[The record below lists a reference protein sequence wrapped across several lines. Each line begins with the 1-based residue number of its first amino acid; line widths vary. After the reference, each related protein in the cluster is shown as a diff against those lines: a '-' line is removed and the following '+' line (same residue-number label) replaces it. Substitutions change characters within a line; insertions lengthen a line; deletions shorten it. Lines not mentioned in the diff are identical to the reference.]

1 MLVRAATPDDLAGL
15 LAFAR
20 RAGTGLTS
28 LPANKEHLAERLQRV
43 ARSFAGDM
51 DPAEADY
58 LFLLEDDQGEVL
70 GTSALLAAAGLR
82 EPWYSYRVGLTVSA
96 SSEMQV
102 YRQHPTLFLVND
114 LTGSTALC
122 SLFLPPP
129 HRNARTGRLLSKSRL
144 LFMAEFMAE
153 FAPRAI
159 CEIRGFTDAAGRS
172 PFWDSLGRHF
182 FKMEFARADYL
193 TGIGSKAFIAEMM
206 PRFPLYTCFLSEEA
220 RAAIG
225 QVHPQS
231 APGLAM
237 LQEEGFSY
245 QGYVDIFDGGATVEA
260 PMQQVRS
267 IRDSQLLLLAIGTP
281 GDQAQD
287 YLIHN
292 RGRADC
298 RMTVGAARVAA
309 GTLIVAKETAQ
320 RLQLRAGMPVRAVP
334 LAPETATDPYA
345 GDSAW
350 PPT

>member
-15 LAFAR
+15 LAFAE

-43 ARSFAGDM
+43 ARSFAGEAE
-51 DPAEADY
+51 PAEADY
-58 LFLLEDDQGEVL
+58 LFLLEDDNGDVL

-129 HRNARTGRLLSKSRL
+129 HRSARTGRLLSKSRL
-144 LFMAEFMAE
+144 LFMAEFAAE

-159 CEIRGFTDAAGRS
+159 CEIRGMSDAEGRS

-206 PRFPLYTCFLSEEA
+206 PKFPLYACFLSDAA

-231 APGLAM
+231 VPGLAM

-260 PMQQVRS
+260 PIQQVRS
-267 IRDSQLLLLAIGTP
+267 IRDSQVLLLAIGTP
-281 GDQAQD
+281 GEQAQD

-298 RMTVGAARVAA
+298 RMTVGAGRVAT

-320 RLQLRAGMPVRAVP
+320 RLRLRAGMPVRAVP
-334 LAPETATDPYA
+334 LAPIADADPYA

-350 PPT
+350 PVI